1 MKLFDSLFIKVF
13 LGFWLVTT
21 AVLGSWLLSSNYFDS
36 RPPGP
41 SRVGEK
47 PDRQPHRAMLR
58 MLYALENNEEAS
70 LVQSIDI
77 ARQRFGIR
85 IFLLDARGKDLLG
98 RKVPKN
104 ALLLADKLRGQSD
117 RRSITAPG
125 RRLTAHRLRRA
136 AEGPVSAVFIYPHRP
151 RAALLNLVGDNVW
164 LRLSL
169 AVIVSGVLCF
179 LLSRVITTRIQHL
192 QVASRQLANGALD
205 TRLTVRSRGGDE
217 TDELARDFNTM
228 ATQLQERIQAQKRL
242 MGDISHELRSPLAR
256 LRVSLALAQEKPAE
270 HQQYLKRIEK
280 DAERLEDL
288 ISQLLANPRLDAK
301 LEDTI
306 DLGVLLEQ
314 LCENA
319 GFEGQQNGKAFNLR
333 RQIGSAVVKTHAD
346 TLQKAFENILRNAL
360 QHTPDNTTV
369 DVILSDTGGYRVTV
383 EDHGA
388 GVPDDE
394 LDRIFT
400 EFYQVD
406 RTRSPTSEG
415 FGLGLAIARR
425 GIALHGGRIH
435 ADNTASGLRVSVQL
449 PPDIAAPGSD
459 KRS

>member
-1 MKLFDSLFIKVF
+1 MKLFNSFFIKVF

-21 AVLGSWLLSSNYFDS
+21 AVLGSWLLSSNYYDS
-36 RPPGP
+36 RPPRPGH
-41 SRVGEK
+41 VGEK

-77 ARQRFGIR
+77 ARERFGIR
-85 IFLLDARGKDLLG
+85 IFLLNAQGEDLLG
-98 RKVPKN
+98 RKVPRN
-104 ALLLADKLRGQSD
+104 ALLLADKLQGQSD
-117 RRSITAPG
+117 RPSITAPG
-125 RRLTAHRLRRA
+125 RRLTAHRLRRT
-136 AEGPVSAVFIYPHRP
+136 AEGPISAVFMYPQRQ

-169 AVIVSGVLCF
+169 AVLVSGGLCF

-228 ATQLQERIQAQKRL
+228 AAQLQERIQAQKRL

-256 LRVSLALAQEKPAE
+256 LRVSLALAQKKPAE
-270 HQQYLKRIEK
+270 HQQYLKRIEQ
-280 DAERLEDL
+280 DAERLEAL
-288 ISQLLANPRLDAK
+288 IAQLLANQRLNAK

-306 DLGVLLEQ
+306 DLGALLEQ
-314 LCENA
+314 LCNNA
-319 GFEGQQNGKAFNLR
+319 RFEGQQSGKTFYLR
-333 RQIGSAVVKTHAD
+333 REIGPAVVKTHAD

-360 QHTPDNTTV
+360 QHTVDNTTV
-369 DVILSDTGGYRVTV
+369 DVTLSNTEGYRVTV

-394 LDRIFT
+394 LDKIFT

-425 GIALHGGRIH
+425 SIALHGGRIC
-435 ADNTASGLRVSVQL
+435 ADNTASGLRVSVQF
-449 PPDIAAPGSD
+449 PPDIAVP
-459 KRS
+459 

>member
-1 MKLFDSLFIKVF
+1 MKKVASLFIKDF
-13 LGFWLVTT
+13 LGYWLVTT
-21 AVLGSWLLSSNYFDS
+21 AVLCSWLLSSNYYDS
-36 RPPGP
+36 RPPRPGHADDT
-41 SRVGEK
+41 

-70 LVQSIDI
+70 LVRSIDI
-77 ARQRFGIR
+77 AKQRFGIR
-85 IFLLDARGKDLLG
+85 IFLLDAEGEDLLG

-104 ALLLADKLRGQSD
+104 ALLLADELRGQSD
-117 RRSITAPG
+117 KPFITAPG
-125 RRLTAHRLRRA
+125 RQLMAHRLQRTT
-136 AEGPVSAVFIYPHRP
+136 EGPISAVFVYPQRQ
-151 RAALLNLVGDNVW
+151 RTALLNLVGDNVW

-169 AVIVSGVLCF
+169 AVLVSGALCF
-179 LLSRVITTRIQHL
+179 LLSRFITIRIQHL

-228 ATQLQERIQAQKRL
+228 AAQLQGRIQAQKRL

-270 HQQYLKRIEK
+270 YRQYLKRIEQ
-280 DAERLEDL
+280 DAERLEAL
-288 ISQLLANPRLDAK
+288 IAQLLSNQRLNVK

-314 LCENA
+314 LCDNA
-319 GFEGQQNGKAFNLR
+319 RFEGQQSGKTFFFRTDIAAAIV
-333 RQIGSAVVKTHAD
+333 QTHAD

-369 DVILSDTGGYRVTV
+369 EVVLSDAGGYKITV

-394 LDRIFT
+394 LDKIFA

-406 RTRSPTSEG
+406 LTRSPTSEG
-415 FGLGLAIARR
+415 FGLGLSIARR

-435 ADNTASGLRVSVQL
+435 AENTARGLRVCVQL
-449 PPDIAAPGSD
+449 PPDIATPGSHQ
-459 KRS
+459 RS

>member
-1 MKLFDSLFIKVF
+1 MKLFNSFFIKVF

-21 AVLGSWLLSSNYFDS
+21 AVLGSWLLSSNYYDS
-36 RPPGP
+36 RPPRPGH
-41 SRVGEK
+41 VGEK

-77 ARQRFGIR
+77 ARERFGIR
-85 IFLLDARGKDLLG
+85 IFLLNAQGEDLLG
-98 RKVPKN
+98 RKVPRN
-104 ALLLADKLRGQSD
+104 ALLLADKLQGQSD
-117 RRSITAPG
+117 RPSITAPG
-125 RRLTAHRLRRA
+125 RRLTAHRLRRT
-136 AEGPVSAVFIYPHRP
+136 AEGPISAVFIYPQRQ
-151 RAALLNLVGDNVW
+151 RAALLYLVGDNVW

-169 AVIVSGVLCF
+169 AVLVSGVLCF

-228 ATQLQERIQAQKRL
+228 AAQLQERIQAQKRL

-256 LRVSLALAQEKPAE
+256 LRVSLALAQKKPAE
-270 HQQYLKRIEK
+270 HQQYLKRIEQ
-280 DAERLEDL
+280 DAERLEAL
-288 ISQLLANPRLDAK
+288 IAQLLANQRLNAK

-306 DLGVLLEQ
+306 DLGALLEQ
-314 LCENA
+314 LCNNA
-319 GFEGQQNGKAFNLR
+319 RFEGQQSGKTFYLR
-333 RQIGSAVVKTHAD
+333 REIGPAVVKTHAD

-360 QHTPDNTTV
+360 QHTVDNTTV
-369 DVILSDTGGYRVTV
+369 DVTLSNTEGYRVTV

-394 LDRIFT
+394 LDKIFT

-425 GIALHGGRIH
+425 SIALHGGRIC
-435 ADNTASGLRVSVQL
+435 ADNTASGLRVSVQF
-449 PPDIAAPGSD
+449 PPDIAVP
-459 KRS
+459 

>member
-41 SRVGEK
+41 SRVDEK

-256 LRVSLALAQEKPAE
+256 LRVSLALAQKKPAE
-270 HQQYLKRIEK
+270 NQQYLKRIEQ
-280 DAERLEDL
+280 DTERLEDL
-288 ISQLLANPRLDAK
+288 ISQLLANQRLDDK

-394 LDRIFT
+394 LDKIFT

-425 GIALHGGRIH
+425 SIALHGGRIH

>member
-1 MKLFDSLFIKVF
+1 MKLFNSFFIKVF

-21 AVLGSWLLSSNYFDS
+21 AVLGSWLLSSNYYDS
-36 RPPGP
+36 RPPRPGH
-41 SRVGEK
+41 VGEK

-58 MLYALENNEEAS
+58 MLYALENHEEAS

-77 ARQRFGIR
+77 ARERFGIR
-85 IFLLDARGKDLLG
+85 IFLLNAQGEDLLG
-98 RKVPKN
+98 RKVPRN
-104 ALLLADKLRGQSD
+104 ALLLADKLQGQSD
-117 RRSITAPG
+117 RPSITAPG
-125 RRLTAHRLRRA
+125 RRLTAHRLRRT
-136 AEGPVSAVFIYPHRP
+136 AEGPISAVFMYPQRQ

-169 AVIVSGVLCF
+169 AVLVSGGLCF

-228 ATQLQERIQAQKRL
+228 AAQLQERIQAQKRL

-256 LRVSLALAQEKPAE
+256 LRVSLALAQKKPAE
-270 HQQYLKRIEK
+270 HQQYLKRIEQ
-280 DAERLEDL
+280 DAERLEAL
-288 ISQLLANPRLDAK
+288 IAQLLANQRLNAK

-306 DLGVLLEQ
+306 DLGALLEQ
-314 LCENA
+314 LCDNA
-319 GFEGQQNGKAFNLR
+319 RFEGQQSGKTFYLR
-333 RQIGSAVVKTHAD
+333 REIGPAVVKTHAD

-360 QHTPDNTTV
+360 QHTVDNTTV
-369 DVILSDTGGYRVTV
+369 DVTLSNTEGYRVTV

-394 LDRIFT
+394 LDKIFT

-425 GIALHGGRIH
+425 SIALHGGRIC

-449 PPDIAAPGSD
+449 PPDIAVP
-459 KRS
+459 

>member
-1 MKLFDSLFIKVF
+1 MKLFNSFFIKVF

-21 AVLGSWLLSSNYFDS
+21 AVLGSWLLSSNYYDS
-36 RPPGP
+36 RPPRPGH
-41 SRVGEK
+41 VGEK

-77 ARQRFGIR
+77 ARERFGIR
-85 IFLLDARGKDLLG
+85 IFLLNAQGEDLLG
-98 RKVPKN
+98 RKVPRN
-104 ALLLADKLRGQSD
+104 ALLLADKLQGQSD
-117 RRSITAPG
+117 RPSITAPG
-125 RRLTAHRLRRA
+125 RRLTAHRLRRT
-136 AEGPVSAVFIYPHRP
+136 AEGPISAVFMYPQRQ

-169 AVIVSGVLCF
+169 AVLVSGVLCF

-228 ATQLQERIQAQKRL
+228 AAQLQERIQAQKRL

-256 LRVSLALAQEKPAE
+256 LRVSLALAQKKPAE
-270 HQQYLKRIEK
+270 HQQYLKRIEQ
-280 DAERLEDL
+280 DAERLEAL
-288 ISQLLANPRLDAK
+288 IAQLLANQRLNAK

-306 DLGVLLEQ
+306 DLGALLEQ
-314 LCENA
+314 LCNNA
-319 GFEGQQNGKAFNLR
+319 RFEGQQSGKTFYLR
-333 RQIGSAVVKTHAD
+333 REIGPAVVKTHAD

-360 QHTPDNTTV
+360 QHTVDNTTV
-369 DVILSDTGGYRVTV
+369 DVTLSNTEGYRVTV

-394 LDRIFT
+394 LDKIFT

-425 GIALHGGRIH
+425 SIALHGGRIC
-435 ADNTASGLRVSVQL
+435 ADNTASGLRVSVQF
-449 PPDIAAPGSD
+449 PPDIAVP
-459 KRS
+459 